1 MKSVQLQN
9 LCIRVTIFETDLQTQ
24 TEPPQPTPQPTPQ
37 STRNQLQSMAQTNVN
52 PATMRIGIGH
62 DTHRL
67 KTGGPLR
74 LGGIDIEHTHSLDG
88 HSDAD
93 VLLHAITDA
102 ILGAAALGDIGELF
116 PNTSAENQGRDSGE
130 MLDLANQ
137 KLAAA
142 GYQIANLDCIVF
154 AQQPKLSVYK
164 RPIAARIAEIL
175 KLDPDQIGVKAKTGE
190 GVGPVGQNE
199 AMMAQCIA
207 LIFKTAQ

>member
-1 MKSVQLQN
+1 
-9 LCIRVTIFETDLQTQ
+9 
-24 TEPPQPTPQPTPQ
+24 
-37 STRNQLQSMAQTNVN
+37 
-52 PATMRIGIGH
+52 MRIGIGH

-67 KTGGPLR
+67 KPGGQLR

-116 PNTSAENQGRDSGE
+116 PNDSAENKDRESGE

-137 KLAAA
+137 KLEAA
-142 GYQIANLDCIVF
+142 GYRIANLDCIVF
-154 AQQPKLSVYK
+154 AQQPKLSAYK
-164 RPIAARIAEIL
+164 RQIAARVAEIL
-175 KLDPDQIGVKAKTGE
+175 KLEPDQIGVKAKTGG

-199 AMMAQCIA
+199 AMMAQCVA
-207 LIFKTAQ
+207 LVFKPEQS